1 MAKQIIKK
9 VLQYVVVLFCTS
21 IIIFVMVRLNP
32 TDPVSVI
39 LGGKQSSSETIANIE
54 RDFNLDKSNPEQY
67 IIWIQG
73 VLRGDFG
80 VSFQYRQPVAQLI
93 ARRLPVTLGIVILAS
108 LIAVVTAIP
117 LGILTAVKQNTPL
130 DSALSV
136 IQLILV
142 ACPPFL
148 TSILMIVCIT
158 ILAPGYAFTVS
169 YHGFQEYLLRISL
182 PAVALAFSMIALT
195 SRVMKTNMVE
205 QIQANYRM
213 VAVSKGLGNGRIIW
227 KHCLKNALIPVI
239 TILGT
244 QIGVLM
250 VGSVLVEQVFSL
262 AGLGSILIDGV
273 KASDYPIVQGIT
285 ILLVFILLTISMVLD
300 ILYMVID
307 PRIRKKQEAAG

>member
-80 VSFQYRQPVAQLI
+80 TSFQYRQPVAQLI

-158 ILAPGYAFTVS
+158 ILAPGYAFTGS

>member
-80 VSFQYRQPVAQLI
+80 VSLQYRQPVAQLI

-300 ILYMVID
+300 ILYLVIG